1 MAVRR
6 PAPRQAA
13 GYRSTVSM
21 VLVEHPRPQIALI
34 TLNRPERMNSMAF
47 DVMVP
52 LKAALESIAYDNSV
66 RVVVLTG
73 AGRGF
78 SSGADHKSAGEVP
91 HVQGLT
97 RPTYALRSMQIL
109 DDVILA
115 LRRLHQ
121 PVIAAVNGAAIGGG
135 LCLALAADIRI
146 AASGAY
152 FRAAG
157 INNGLTAS
165 ELGLSYL
172 LPRAIGSS
180 RAFEIMLTGRDIDA
194 EEAERIGLVSRQV
207 PDDQLLETCYAMAE
221 RIAGFS
227 RPGIELT
234 KRTLWSG
241 LDAASLE
248 GHMQA
253 EGLGQLFVRLLTTNF
268 EEAVAARAE
277 KRPPVFTDD
286 K

>member
-1 MAVRR
+1 
-6 PAPRQAA
+6 
-13 GYRSTVSM
+13 M
-21 VLVEHPRPQIALI
+21 VLVEHPRPHVALV

-47 DVMVP
+47 DIMVP
-52 LKAALESIAYDNSV
+52 LKEVLENLNYDNSV

-73 AGRGF
+73 AGKGF
-78 SSGADHKSAGEVP
+78 SSGADHKSAGSVP
-91 HVQGLT
+91 HVQDLT
-97 RPTYALRSMQIL
+97 RPTYALRSMQVL

-135 LCLALAADIRI
+135 LCLALAADIRV
-146 AASGAY
+146 ASHGAY

-194 EEAERIGLVSRQV
+194 EEAERIGLVSRRV
-207 PDDQLLETCYAMAE
+207 PGDRLLDTCYDMAE
-221 RIAGFS
+221 RIAAFS
-227 RPGIELT
+227 RPGVELT

-253 EGLGQLFVRLLTTNF
+253 EGLGQLFVRLLTGNF

-277 KRPPVFTDD
+277 KRAPVFSDD